1 MVQLQNAT
9 VTFIL
14 LMKILEV
21 IFLITLTSLIISS
34 GISLVDAIIEE
45 DILENDLSYE

>member
-1 MVQLQNAT
+1 MAQLQNAT